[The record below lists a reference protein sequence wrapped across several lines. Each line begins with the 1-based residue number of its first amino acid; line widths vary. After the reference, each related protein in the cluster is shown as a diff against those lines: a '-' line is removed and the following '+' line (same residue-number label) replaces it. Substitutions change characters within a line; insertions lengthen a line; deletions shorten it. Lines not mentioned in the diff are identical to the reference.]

1 MRCTSSVASTARRF
15 SSLSALLLTL
25 LVASC
30 SDGPA
35 PLVVPTTEGDVQ
47 GTLAEDLR
55 IFLGIPYAAPPTG
68 ALRFLPPAAPAAR
81 TETLVA
87 EQYGPSCPGTRT
99 PLDLVLRP
107 RPAAEDCLSLNIWT
121 QRAAGRRPVMFFI
134 HGGGYVN
141 GASNIPVY
149 DGASLARNGDV
160 VVVSINYRL
169 AALGF
174 LSTEALQAE
183 RASMDGGAGNMGI
196 LDMLAALRWVQD
208 NIAAFGGDPENVTIF
223 GESAGGAAV
232 CALLAAPGAEGLFH
246 RGIIESGGCDA
257 SPLRGGSRGTFDIGD
272 TLVARL
278 GCEGAGELACLRALT
293 TQQILAAVMEDASG
307 LGFAPYGPAID
318 GVTFA
323 QSPGQLL
330 AAGEGVDVPLM
341 VGSNRDEMT
350 VFLLGTPRPG
360 TPAEMR
366 AEFLSAAGD
375 DEAKADALMELYGV
389 TTDEDAPRAFV
400 AFATDRAFACDA
412 LSIAET
418 AASVGREV
426 YLYEFQHVVGNQGD
440 TFGVGPRLRA
450 ALRVRHA
457 RPLLSL
463 LGDARRARRPHAGA
477 RADRLELV
485 RARRRPGVRGR
496 LAALHHRDPRVHGH
510 RRPLVGGRR
519 VPPGPLRRARG
530 AGLRV
535 GGALT
540 P

>member
-183 RASMDGGAGNMGI
+183 RASMDGGAGNISI
-196 LDMLAALRWVQD
+196 LDMLAALQPNHER
-208 NIAAFGGDPENVTIF
+208 
-223 GESAGGAAV
+223 
-232 CALLAAPGAEGLFH
+232 
-246 RGIIESGGCDA
+246 
-257 SPLRGGSRGTFDIGD
+257 
-272 TLVARL
+272 
-278 GCEGAGELACLRALT
+278 
-293 TQQILAAVMEDASG
+293 
-307 LGFAPYGPAID
+307 
-318 GVTFA
+318 
-323 QSPGQLL
+323 
-330 AAGEGVDVPLM
+330 
-341 VGSNRDEMT
+341 
-350 VFLLGTPRPG
+350 
-360 TPAEMR
+360 
-366 AEFLSAAGD
+366 
-375 DEAKADALMELYGV
+375 
-389 TTDEDAPRAFV
+389 
-400 AFATDRAFACDA
+400 
-412 LSIAET
+412 
-418 AASVGREV
+418 
-426 YLYEFQHVVGNQGD
+426 
-440 TFGVGPRLRA
+440 
-450 ALRVRHA
+450 
-457 RPLLSL
+457 
-463 LGDARRARRPHAGA
+463 
-477 RADRLELV
+477 LV
-485 RARRRPGVRGR
+485 RAIGVVDFKLVVKQRAFR
-496 LAALHHRDPRVHGH
+496 LKRQAIA
-510 RRPLVGGRR
+510 GRR
-519 VPPGPLRRARG
+519 CGR
-530 AGLRV
+530 
-535 GGALT
+535 
-540 P
+540 